1 MTVTDIDDVWFGNI
15 GIVVIEDDL
24 TKERKAYIGVGGG
37 VCKEADMDACLDE
50 HSQGALQSN
59 GAGTNRAVSS
69 SLSVES

>member
-37 VCKEADMDACLDE
+37 VCKEADME
-50 HSQGALQSN
+50 KIKSWGMP
-59 GAGTNRAVSS
+59 VSMNI
-69 SLSVES
+69 LKELCRVMEPEIETGP